1 VRARYI
7 PLASLAMKPR
17 FPSSLLP
24 FPLSAALIACVGGAP
39 RIADS
44 VDPVIA
50 DQVLTSAAEQVRR
63 CYHAPRV
70 ASVGKQIVT
79 RLLIRLNADGTLA
92 GLPAV
97 AGQTGITPDN
107 QAYAG
112 PMAEAASLAVIRC
125 APLRLPAEHYSRIWQ
140 EFELKFSPKKAV

>member
-1 VRARYI
+1 MNVCASI
-7 PLASLAMKPR
+7 PLLSLA
-17 FPSSLLP
+17 L
-24 FPLSAALIACVGGAP
+24 GAP
-39 RIADS
+39 LAACAGGVARISDN
-44 VDPVIA
+44 VDPVII

-79 RLLIRLNADGTLA
+79 RLLIRLNVDGSLA

-97 AGQTGITPDN
+97 AEQTGITPDN

-125 APLRLPAEHYSRIWQ
+125 APLRLPAEHYSRVWQ